1 MSNVVLTSVY
11 VSNAYCPVGEPDQV
25 LNPKKKIFEQVQPEL
40 HTDENC
46 VATYNGVPFTVPGKG
61 ICKTTSFS
69 NCGIK

>member
-1 MSNVVLTSVY
+1 MLY
-11 VSNAYCPVGEPDQV
+11 NAYFVVGEPDAV

-46 VATYNGVPFTVPGKG
+46 IATYRGVPFTVPGKG
-61 ICKTTSFS
+61 VCKTVSFS